1 MPAPFVPVSLP
12 LESLDYKR
20 LIGLVGDA
28 NAKLSE
34 YNGLLQAMI
43 NPAILLS
50 PLTNQESVL
59 SSKIEGTQATIDEV
73 LQHDAGQKF
82 FDDKEKDI
90 QEIINYR
97 SAIMQSYKDLAD
109 RPLSLNFIKMLH
121 AILMDSVR
129 GREKNPGQFRKEQNW
144 IGLPGCTMDTA
155 KFVPPSPY
163 TLMDHL
169 ENWINYVHLN
179 EVDPLVQ
186 VAIIHAQFEIIHPFL
201 DGNGRIGRLLIPL
214 FLFHK
219 KRISEPMFYL
229 SEYLEKNRTQY
240 YHELQE
246 ITSRSAWDD
255 WIVFFLN
262 AIREQS
268 VLNIDKTKKIMAI
281 YEELKY
287 KIPGLTKS
295 QYANNLLDFLFEKP
309 VFNIS
314 NLTIRHNIP
323 KATAPRLVKAILDA
337 GIIEELRPAA
347 GRTSATYWFPRLLA
361 VVR

>member
-1 MPAPFVPVSLP
+1 MPMPYVPASLP
-12 LESLDYKR
+12 LENLDYKR
-20 LIGLVGDA
+20 LIGLVGEA
-28 NAKLSE
+28 NTKLAE
-34 YNGLLQAMI
+34 YNGLLQSMV

-82 FDDKEKDI
+82 ADEKERDI

-97 SAIMQSYKDLAD
+97 SAIMQSYKELVD

-121 AILMDSVR
+121 TILMDSVR
-129 GREKNPGQFRKEQNW
+129 GKDKNPGQFRKEQNW

-155 KFVPPSPY
+155 TFVPPSPF

-169 ENWINYVHLN
+169 ENWISYINLN
-179 EVDPLVQ
+179 EVDPLIQ

-214 FLFHK
+214 FLFYK

-229 SEYLEKNRTQY
+229 SEYLEKNRAQY
-240 YHELQE
+240 YCELQG
-246 ITSRSAWDD
+246 ITSRSAWND
-255 WIVFFLN
+255 WIAFFLN
-262 AIREQS
+262 AICEQS
-268 VLNIDKTKKIMAI
+268 TMNIEKTKKIMSI
-281 YEELKY
+281 YEELRY
-287 KIPGLTKS
+287 KIPELTKS
-295 QYANNLLDFLFEKP
+295 QYSQNLLDMLFEKP

-314 NLTIRHNIP
+314 NLILKYNIP
-323 KATAPRLVKAILDA
+323 KSTAPRLVKAILDA
-337 GIIEELRPAA
+337 GIIEELKPAA
-347 GRTSATYWFPRLLA
+347 GRVSATYWFPRLLTT
-361 VVR
+361 VR